1 MNNKST
7 VLIVDDVREN
17 IQVLGNFLEKQNI
30 EIAATNSSQKAI
42 QIAKQ
47 IAIDL
52 ILLDI
57 MMPEMDGFDV
67 CKALKASDKT
77 KNIPIIFI
85 TAKTEMRDIVTAFE
99 LGGVDY
105 IMKPINEKEVLA
117 RVLTHLEL
125 KKHRDHLEE
134 LVKEKTAE
142 LEKAKQEAESANEA
156 KTTFLVNV
164 HHELKTPMNGIIGM
178 NMLLLDT
185 DLDEEQREYV
195 EIIGSSANAQL
206 TIINDVL
213 HFTEIARGR
222 MTLDACELN
231 VRFIVKEINDILTVR
246 AREKKIKLVCS
257 VRDGVPE
264 TLIGDSGRLRQIL
277 LNICGN
283 AVKFT
288 ENGGVNITIDCEIK
302 GHSDV
307 RLSFEVSDTGIGIP
321 EDKMG
326 SLFKPFSQVDDAL
339 TRKYGGLGLGLANAR
354 QLIEMMG
361 GEITVESTL
370 GKGTTFRFFV
380 SFKKNKV

>member
-17 IQVLGNFLEKQNI
+17 IQVLGNLLEKQNI
-30 EIAATNSSQKAI
+30 EIAATNNSQKAI
-42 QIAKQ
+42 QIANQ
-47 IAIDL
+47 ITIDL

-77 KNIPIIFI
+77 KDIPIIFI
-85 TAKTEMRDIVTAFE
+85 TAKTETEDIVKAFE

-105 IMKPINEKEVLA
+105 IMKPINEKELLA
-117 RVLTHLEL
+117 RVHTHLEL

-142 LEKAKQEAESANEA
+142 LEKAKLEAESANEA
-156 KTTFLVNV
+156 KTNFLVNV

-178 NMLLLDT
+178 NTLLLDT
-185 DLDEEQREYV
+185 DLAGEQREYA

-222 MTLDACELN
+222 MALDACELN
-231 VRFIVKEINDILTVR
+231 VSSIVKEINDILAVR
-246 AREKKIKLVCS
+246 AREKKINLVYS
-257 VRDGVPE
+257 VRDSVPE
-264 TLIGDSGRLRQIL
+264 TLIGDPGRLRQIL

-288 ENGGVNITIDCEIK
+288 ENGGVNITVACEMK

-339 TRKYGGLGLGLANAR
+339 TRKYGGLGLGLVNAR

-361 GEITVESTL
+361 GEITVESKL
-370 GKGTTFRFFV
+370 GKGTTFQFAV
-380 SFKKNKV
+380 KLKKNKV

>member
-1 MNNKST
+1 MKDKST

-30 EIAATNSSQKAI
+30 EIAATNNSQKAI
-42 QIAKQ
+42 QIANQ
-47 IAIDL
+47 ITIDL

-77 KNIPIIFI
+77 KDIPIIFI
-85 TAKTEMRDIVTAFE
+85 TAKTETEDIVTAFE

-134 LVKEKTAE
+134 LVKVKTDE
-142 LEKAKQEAESANEA
+142 LEKAKREAEFANEA
-156 KTTFLVNV
+156 KTKFLVNV

-178 NMLLLDT
+178 NTLLLDT
-185 DLDEEQREYV
+185 DLAEEQREYA

-206 TIINDVL
+206 TIINDIL
-213 HFTEIARGR
+213 HFTEIESGR
-222 MTLDACELN
+222 MTLDASELN
-231 VRFIVKEINDILTVR
+231 VSSILKGINDILAVR
-246 AREKKIKLVCS
+246 VREKKLKLDCS
-257 VRDGVPE
+257 VHGGVPE
-264 TLIGDSGRLRQIL
+264 TLIGDPGRLRQIL

-288 ENGGVNITIDCEIK
+288 ENGGVNITVGCEME
-302 GHSDV
+302 GHSEV
-307 RLSFEVSDTGIGIP
+307 RLLFEVSDTGIGIP
-321 EDKMG
+321 EDKMD
-326 SLFKPFSQVDDAL
+326 SLFKPFSQVDDEL
-339 TRKYGGLGLGLANAR
+339 TRKYGGLGLGLVNAKE
-354 QLIEMMG
+354 LIEMMG
-361 GEITVESTL
+361 GEITLESAL
-370 GKGTTFRFFV
+370 GKGTTFRFSV
-380 SFKKNKV
+380 KLKKNKV

>member
-17 IQVLGNFLEKQNI
+17 IQVLGNLLEKQNI

-42 QIAKQ
+42 QIANQ

-77 KNIPIIFI
+77 KDIPIVFI
-85 TAKTEMRDIVTAFE
+85 TAKTETEDIVTAFE
-99 LGGVDY
+99 IGGVDY

-142 LEKAKQEAESANEA
+142 LEKAKLEAESANEA
-156 KTTFLVNV
+156 KTNFLVNV

-185 DLDEEQREYV
+185 DLAEEQREYS

-213 HFTEIARGR
+213 HFSEIASGR
-222 MTLDACELN
+222 ITLDDCELN
-231 VRFIVKEINDILTVR
+231 VSSIVKEINDILAVR
-246 AREKKIKLVCS
+246 AREKKTNLVYS
-257 VRDGVPE
+257 VPDSVPE
-264 TLIGDSGRLRQIL
+264 TLIGDPGRLRQIL

-288 ENGGVNITIDCEIK
+288 ENGGVNIAVDCEME
-302 GHSDV
+302 GRSDV

-321 EDKMG
+321 EEKMS
-326 SLFKPFSQVDDAL
+326 SLFKPFSQVDDTS
-339 TRKYGGLGLGLANAR
+339 TRRYGGLGLGLVNAS

-361 GEITVESTL
+361 GEITVESTP

-380 SFKKNKV
+380 KLKKNKV